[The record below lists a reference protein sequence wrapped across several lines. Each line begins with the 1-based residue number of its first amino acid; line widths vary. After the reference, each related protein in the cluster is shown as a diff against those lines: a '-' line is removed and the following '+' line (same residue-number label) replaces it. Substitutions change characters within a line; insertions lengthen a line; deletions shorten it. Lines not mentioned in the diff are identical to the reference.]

1 MVDTTPPLPFL
12 PRTRTAKRRH
22 SRKKQQ
28 LGELLHQASSM
39 ILNDARVPLNKQH
52 LQAITKGT
60 TFIPNHPPRQATV
73 KEDLE
78 RLRRGLNLRYFW
90 SGRPKHN
97 YHSSL
102 VSTIIKS
109 SWQPPDIIDHQ
120 NPAWA
125 GFVYDV
131 TEASKLKEP
140 PNLPRRS
147 FNKWLELAS
156 GPSAFIVPADKGGRI
171 VFWSKADYHKEAQRQ
186 LNDETVYERL
196 TKEEAT
202 RRHEVLHQ
210 EKLRLITRLRT
221 AKNITK
227 SEAAR
232 LCLQDCRFPAIYFLP
247 KIHKAKR
254 PDTGTFPGRPIIA
267 ATSNCLRSLDAW
279 LAKVCSPLLKVIPG
293 SLQDTPDLIRNLESI
308 PPHSLPLFASL
319 FSADVEALYPSIP
332 WEEGISAATRFYA
345 TNFHVLLRFA
355 ADNGF
360 LPPPKPLLFRELLSL
375 ILKNNIFHFRDEA
388 WFQQKSGTAMG
399 CSLSVYVAN
408 TFMYYR
414 TKHLIDNPP
423 ANLLYLWRYIDDLV
437 GITTATA
444 EEIPALFGPIS
455 EDGPS
460 VTDDAIKLT
469 FVTPQPEEELSAL
482 DLLIR
487 LAEGKPRV
495 RLYRKPTDGH
505 QYLHW
510 TSSHPLHVR
519 ASIPY
524 SQLVRVARNC
534 ADPLDTITARD
545 ELLDRFR
552 TRGYPE
558 AVLNAA
564 AERLDVTLREKGRQH
579 FLQPSIRPPP
589 PEAAFITTFNPAA
602 ASYIAEAASTFWT
615 RIKSHPPVQPGRT
628 EYGHVLPHRLQVVY
642 RAGRSLGSHLGPI
655 LKRGVQDPLSLRT

>member
-1 MVDTTPPLPFL
+1 
-12 PRTRTAKRRH
+12 
-22 SRKKQQ
+22 
-28 LGELLHQASSM
+28 M
-39 ILNDARVPLNKQH
+39 ILNDAKVPLNKHH
-52 LQAITKGT
+52 LQAIIKGT

-78 RLRRGLNLRYFW
+78 RLRRSLNLRYFW
-90 SGRPKHN
+90 TGRPN
-97 YHSSL
+97 NNFRSSL
-102 VSTIIKS
+102 VSAVIKS
-109 SWQPPDIIDHQ
+109 SWQPPDIINHQ

-125 GFVYDV
+125 NFAYEV

-140 PNLPRRS
+140 PNLPRRT

-156 GPSAFIVPADKGGRI
+156 GPSTFIVPADKGGRI
-171 VFWSKADYHKEAQRQ
+171 VFWSKADYHKEAYRQ
-186 LNDETVYERL
+186 LNDGTVYDRL
-196 TKEEAT
+196 TNEEAI

-210 EKLRLITRLRT
+210 EKLRLITRLRS
-221 AKNITK
+221 AGNITK

-254 PDTGTFPGRPIIA
+254 PDTGTFSGRPIIA
-267 ATSNCLRSLDAW
+267 ATKNCLRSLDAW

-293 SLQDTPDLIRNLESI
+293 SLQDTPDLIRNLENMA
-308 PPHSLPLFASL
+308 PHSLPLFASL

-345 TNFHVLLRFA
+345 THFHVLLRTA
-355 ADNGF
+355 ADNGL
-360 LPPPKPLLFRELLSL
+360 LPPPKPLIFREMLSL
-375 ILKNNIFHFRDEA
+375 ILKNNIFHFRDES
-388 WFQQKSGTAMG
+388 WFQQRSGTAMG

-437 GITTATA
+437 GITTAA
-444 EEIPALFGPIS
+444 PDEIPALFGPSS
-455 EDGPS
+455 EGGPS
-460 VTDDAIKLT
+460 VTDDSIRLT
-469 FVTPQPEEELSAL
+469 FVTPEPDEELPAL

-487 LAEGKPRV
+487 LTDGRPKV
-495 RLYRKPTDGH
+495 RLFRKPTDGH

-534 ADPLDTITARD
+534 ADHQDTIIARD
-545 ELLDRFR
+545 ELLGRFR
-552 TRGYPE
+552 SRGYPE
-558 AVLNAA
+558 TVLNAA
-564 AERLDVTLREKGRQH
+564 ADRLDATLREKGRQY
-579 FLQPSIRPPP
+579 LLKSSTRPPP
-589 PEAAFITTFNPAA
+589 PEAALITTFNPAA
-602 ASYIAEAASTFWT
+602 APRIAEAANIFWT
-615 RIKSHPPVQPGRT
+615 RIRSHPPVRPGRP
-628 EYGHVLPHRLQVVY
+628 EEDHVLPHRLQVVY

-655 LKRGVQDPLSLRT
+655 LKRGGQDSPTPPPT